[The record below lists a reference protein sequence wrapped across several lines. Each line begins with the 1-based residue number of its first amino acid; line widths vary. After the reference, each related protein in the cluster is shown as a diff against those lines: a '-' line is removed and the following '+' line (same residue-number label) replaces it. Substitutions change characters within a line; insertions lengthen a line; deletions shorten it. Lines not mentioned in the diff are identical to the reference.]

1 MSEFEKV
8 RQYLAS
14 AAQLC
19 YARLSRLEEGSG
31 HGQRTSVCMLPIRRT
46 RISPVALSYR
56 IASDGS
62 SSESGKSLR
71 YAA

>member
-31 HGQRTSVCMLPIRRT
+31 HGQRIDFCKQ
-46 RISPVALSYR
+46 
-56 IASDGS
+56 DN
-62 SSESGKSLR
+62 KS
-71 YAA
+71 